1 MRVYSLCVLSDVS
14 VQIDL
19 QGANYFNNIQIIY
32 CNIQI
37 IFISRPKILTE
48 FGNLILES
56 ALDAN
61 INIRL
66 RGSGAF
72 QINGVTLSTLMQ
84 SMKNGNATVAS
95 VGQDVSK
102 HLSDIDMAV
111 LAIQAHFAGQN
122 SIQARLRRLENR

>member
-1 MRVYSLCVLSDVS
+1 
-14 VQIDL
+14 
-19 QGANYFNNIQIIY
+19 
-32 CNIQI
+32 
-37 IFISRPKILTE
+37 
-48 FGNLILES
+48 
-56 ALDAN
+56 
-61 INIRL
+61 
-66 RGSGAF
+66 
-72 QINGVTLSTLMQ
+72 MQ